1 MKKIVGILAAAA
13 IATSV
18 FAADVSASTK
28 IKGTVFSYDNAKT
41 FSLFSEVNDSHDYAN
56 PNMTFS
62 VSDDKAG
69 ATIKLTTDGS
79 NESVKQTTQTIWFKP
94 VDAFKIT
101 VGNFD
106 VALNKEQIKWTES
119 VTGLGGNGF
128 LFSVNVEGFG
138 LDLGLSQADGAN
150 WFSKADGVDDPSIS
164 SFFIKAGYT
173 ADFGTI
179 GGFVEFNRAKSGR
192 KTYAFHDRFF
202 YGASVSGK
210 KDVYKLNADTG
221 KIEKKSEDTS
231 ANFPLWALKDGAIGD
246 VLFGAAYRNNFDGID
261 LFVNFNGYMADKFEW
276 IRPEVWVSGSVD
288 AFSYSAFVAP
298 LIWMDSDVKDLLD
311 NADMKAFECEVVA
324 KVAYAMDG
332 FTPYAQFY
340 DADILAKKFTSTI
353 ELGASGS
360 VSAMGWKAWLQI
372 DTGKGAD
379 QDKADISVPF
389 ELTFN
394 F

>member
-1 MKKIVGILAAAA
+1 MKKIVGILTAAA

-28 IKGTVFSYDNAKT
+28 IKGALFSYDNAKT
-41 FSLFSEVNDSHDYAN
+41 FTLLKEGNDSHDYAQ

-69 ATIKLTTDGS
+69 ATVKLTTDGGTK
-79 NESVKQTTQTIWFKP
+79 EVKMTTQTIWFKP
-94 VDAFKIT
+94 VDAFKVT
-101 VGNFD
+101 AGNFD
-106 VALNKEQIKWTES
+106 VALNKEQIKWTDS
-119 VTGLGGNGF
+119 VTGLGGNGI
-128 LFSVNVEGFG
+128 LLSVAVEGFG
-138 LDLGLSQADGAN
+138 LDIGFDCNENN
-150 WFSKADGVDDPSIS
+150 WFTKKDGEDDPAIRDW
-164 SFFIKAGYT
+164 FIKGAYT

-179 GGFVEFNRAKSGR
+179 GAFVEFNRYSR
-192 KTYAFHDRFF
+192 RTYAYHDDFF
-202 YGASVSGK
+202 SQDVEKADGYEVVYDEKTKTIKEKAKTKKERAGAFV
-210 KDVYKLNADTG
+210 
-221 KIEKKSEDTS
+221 
-231 ANFPLWALKDGAIGD
+231 LKDGAIKD
-246 VLFGAAYRNNFDGID
+246 ILFGAGYRNNFDGID

-276 IRPEVWVSGSVD
+276 IRPEVYVSGAVD

-298 LIWMDSDVKDLLD
+298 IIIVDSDVKDFLD
-311 NADMKAFECEVVA
+311 LMDEKAFECEVVA

-340 DADILAKKFTSTI
+340 DTNILAKKFASTI

>member
-28 IKGTVFSYDNAKT
+28 IKGALFSYDNAKT
-41 FSLFSEVNDSHDYAN
+41 FTLLKEGNDSHDYAQ

-69 ATIKLTTDGS
+69 ATVKLSTDGGDKA
-79 NESVKQTTQTIWFKP
+79 VKLTTQTIWFKP
-94 VDAFKIT
+94 VDAFKVT
-101 VGNFD
+101 AGNFD
-106 VALNKEQIKWTES
+106 VALNKEQIKWTDS
-119 VTGLGGNGF
+119 VTGLGGNGI
-128 LFSVNVEGFG
+128 LLSVAVEGFG
-138 LDLGLSQADGAN
+138 LDIGFDCNENN
-150 WFSKADGVDDPSIS
+150 WFTKEDGKDDPAIRDW
-164 SFFIKAGYT
+164 FIKGAYT

-179 GGFVEFNRAKSGR
+179 GAFVEFNRYSR
-192 KTYAFHDRFF
+192 RTYAYHDDFF
-202 YGASVSGK
+202 SQDLEKADGYEVVYDEKTKTIKEKAKTKTERVGAF
-210 KDVYKLNADTG
+210 T
-221 KIEKKSEDTS
+221 
-231 ANFPLWALKDGAIGD
+231 LKDGAIKD
-246 VLFGAAYRNNFDGID
+246 ILFGAGYRNNFDGID

-298 LIWMDSDVKDLLD
+298 IIIVDSDVKDALEEND
-311 NADMKAFECEVVA
+311 EKAFQCEVIA
-324 KVAYAMDG
+324 KVAYALDG

-340 DADILAKKFTSTI
+340 DTDILAKKFTSTI